1 MRPISF
7 RSLGVALAFLVA
19 LLVYF
24 IWFLRQEGKPGA
36 EVPAPVPVS
45 GPEET
50 CLNCHQGMSGF
61 EPAHQPGRIGCTP
74 CHGGNPTEQR
84 AGKAHEG
91 MILIPGNM
99 SDARQ
104 TCGRAGCHPDMVHRV
119 ENSLMTTMAGVI
131 AVDKFAFG
139 ESASLS
145 GDFHVRKLGILEPS
159 DLHLRQLCASCHLGN
174 PKEALGPIQELSR
187 GGGCNACHLNYSQAA
202 RESLSTYQKKGKTP
216 GVHPALTVQVS
227 NDHCFGCHSR
237 SGRISTNYEG
247 WHETS
252 LQPEEVAGKPGFR
265 LLDDGRVFRFVAP
278 DVHHTAGL
286 ECIDCHHASEIM
298 GDGTRHLHEEDAV
311 KVRCED
317 CHFAGKA
324 KGIPLDSL
332 DQDSKRILALRPG
345 MKSGSLFLR
354 GNASGL
360 NYYHISVDTNGLAH
374 FLTKNSLQAKQLNAP
389 AAVCSREGGHRD
401 VTCTA
406 CHTAW
411 APQCI
416 GCHNAFEPQTQAYD
430 LLFKKPVQGKWR
442 EYLGEFFAD
451 PPSLGVVHLDS
462 GKIREIQA
470 FIPGMTLTIDRS
482 AFPGPKRSPAE
493 LFHRLFA
500 PVSAHTISATGRSC
514 QSCHNDPVA
523 LGYGRGNLTLEVKGQ
538 TGRWAFYPA
547 YALEPQDKLPQDA
560 WIGFLKEPSGKTP
573 ATRDNAR
580 PFTIA
585 EQQRILE
592 VGTCL
597 TCHNGN
603 SDVMLAGLKDFAK
616 TKKRMTPSCV
626 RTTWK

>member
-24 IWFLRQEGKPGA
+24 IWFLRQEREPVA
-36 EVPAPVPVS
+36 EIPESIPVA

-50 CLNCHQGMSGF
+50 CMNCHQGMSGF

-74 CHGGNPTEQR
+74 CHGGNPSESR
-84 AGKAHEG
+84 AAKAHEG

-139 ESASLS
+139 ESPSLS

-174 PKEALGPIQELSR
+174 PKESFGPIQELSR

-202 RESLSTYQKKGKTP
+202 RESLSVYQQKGKTP
-216 GVHPALTVQVS
+216 GVHPGLTVQVG

-247 WHETS
+247 WHETA
-252 LQPEEVAGKPGFR
+252 LRPEEVAGKPGFR
-265 LLDDGRVFRFVAP
+265 LLDDGRVFRFVSP

-286 ECIDCHHASEIM
+286 ECIDCHHAAEVM
-298 GDGTRHLHEEDAV
+298 GDGVRHFHEEDAV

-317 CHFAGKA
+317 CHFTGKA
-324 KGIPLDSL
+324 QGILQDSL
-332 DQDSKRILALRPG
+332 DQDSRRLLALRPG
-345 MKSGSLFLR
+345 MKKDGRFLK
-354 GNASGL
+354 GKASGQH
-360 NYYHISVDTNGLAH
+360 YYHISVDTNGLAH
-374 FLTKNSLQAKQLNAP
+374 FLTKNSLQAKQLKAP
-389 AAVCSREGGHRD
+389 AAVCTRVGGHRD

-430 LLFKKPVQGKWR
+430 LLFKKPVKGKWR

-451 PPSLGVVHLDS
+451 PPTLGVVDLDS

-470 FIPGMTLTIDRS
+470 FIPGMVLTIDRS
-482 AFPGPKRSPAE
+482 AFPGPKKSPSE

-500 PVSAHTISATGRSC
+500 PVSAHTISTQGRSC

-523 LGYGRGNLTLEVKGQ
+523 LGYGRGNLALEVKGEK
-538 TGRWAFYPA
+538 GRWAFYPT
-547 YALEPQDKLPQDA
+547 YALEPQDNLPQDA
-560 WIGFLKEPSGKTP
+560 WIGFLKAPNSQTP

-597 TCHNGN
+597 TCHDGT
-603 SDVMLAGLKDFAK
+603 SDVMLESLKDFGQI
-616 TKKRMTPSCV
+616 KKRMTASCV
-626 RTTWK
+626 RTVW